1 VPLDLVETLSEL
13 VAIPSVN
20 PMGGAASGSEFGEA
34 RLTDYL
40 QSLFDR
46 LGLPHQRQPVHPQRD
61 NIIARLDGDSH
72 PKHGK
77 LILFEAH
84 QDTVPVG
91 GMTIDPWTP
100 TVRAGRLYGRGACD
114 VKGGMTAMLAAIA
127 RLADERPAGMP
138 TVVMA
143 CTVNEEY
150 GFFGADA
157 LAGLLAGDR
166 GEIIPRKP
174 DAAVIAEPTGLDV
187 VVAHKGVVRWRCHTR
202 GRAGHSARP
211 ESGDNAIYKMARA
224 LSELER
230 YQREIVGGLGSH
242 PLCGP
247 ATMSVG
253 TIRGGVSVNTIPSRC
268 TIEIDRRFP
277 PGEDPQAAYQ
287 HLVEHL
293 ARSGDRDLS
302 LQHDPPYM
310 QGPALAD
317 ATNGPLAD
325 QLTEIAAGVVGTCRQ
340 AGVPYATDAAFIS
353 AAGIPT
359 VVFGPGSIEQA
370 HTDDEWLPL
379 DQLDQAAEILYRFA
393 RTGLDR
399 P

>member
-1 VPLDLVETLSEL
+1 MPLDLVETLSEL

-20 PMGGAASGSEFGEA
+20 PMGGTALGSEFAEA
-34 RLTDYL
+34 RLTDHL

-46 LGLPHQRQPVHPQRD
+46 LGLPYQRQQVHPQRD
-61 NIIARLDGDSH
+61 NIIARLDGDFH
-72 PKHGK
+72 PKEGK
-77 LILFEAH
+77 LILFGAH

-100 TVRAGRLYGRGACD
+100 SVRGGRLYGRGACD
-114 VKGGMTAMLAAIA
+114 VKGGMTAMLGAIA
-127 RLADERPAGMP
+127 RLAHQRPAGMP

-150 GFFGADA
+150 GFSGADA
-157 LAGLLAGDR
+157 LAGLLAGHPS
-166 GEIIPRKP
+166 EIIPRKP

-187 VVAHKGVVRWRCHTR
+187 VVTHKGVVRWRCHTR
-202 GRAGHSARP
+202 GRAGHSAQP
-211 ESGDNAIYKMARA
+211 ESGDNAIYRMARA
-224 LSELER
+224 LSALER
-230 YQREIVGGLGSH
+230 YQWEIVGGLGSH

-268 TIEIDRRFP
+268 TIEIDRRLP

-287 HLVEHL
+287 HLVDHL
-293 ARSGDRDLS
+293 ARSVDLDLS

-317 ATNGPLAD
+317 EANGPLAD
-325 QLTEIAAGVVGTCRQ
+325 QLTKVVAGVVGGCRQ

-379 DQLDQAAEILYRFA
+379 DQLEQAAEVLYRFV
-393 RTGLDR
+393 RTGLDW